1 MSSKS
6 TLEKALS
13 DSEKNKLY
21 SATHSICQQ
30 LIRIAPNLDDK
41 GEKPLLDAFN
51 LLIDIMYENNIKP
64 SQILNEKG
72 ETVEDATSNQ
82 VNQSKVQEGTK
93 GADAE
98 MDMFEFIN
106 SEIQDLNRN
115 VIEKGK
121 KKRRKR
127 KSAKKKQSKN
137 RKKSAKKKRRKRK
150 SAKKK
155 QSKRKSAR
163 KSAKKKK

>member
-6 TLEKALS
+6 TL
-13 DSEKNKLY
+13 DKNELY
-21 SATHSICQQ
+21 LAMHSICEQ

-41 GEKPLLDAFN
+41 GEKPLLEAFN
-51 LLIDIMYENNIKP
+51 SLIDKMYQNNIKP

-82 VNQSKVQEGTK
+82 VKQSKVQEGTK
-93 GADAE
+93 EADAE

-106 SEIQDLNRN
+106 AELQDLNRN
-115 VIEKGK
+115 IIEKGK

-127 KSAKKKQSKN
+127 K
-137 RKKSAKKKRRKRK
+137 
-150 SAKKK
+150 
-155 QSKRKSAR
+155 

>member
-106 SEIQDLNRN
+106 AELQDLDRS

-127 KSAKKKQSKN
+127 KKSAKKKKVKK

-150 SAKKK
+150 SA
-155 QSKRKSAR
+155 R

>member
-6 TLEKALS
+6 TLEKKLS
-13 DSEKNKLY
+13 ASERKKLY
-21 SATHSICQQ
+21 SAMHSICQQ

-41 GEKPLLDAFN
+41 GEKPLLNAFDS
-51 LLIDIMYENNIKP
+51 LIDKMYKNNIKP
-64 SQILNEKG
+64 SQILNKKG
-72 ETVEDATSNQ
+72 ETVEDATSKQ

-93 GADAE
+93 EAAAE

-106 SEIQDLNRN
+106 AELQDLNRN
-115 VIEKGK
+115 IIEKGK

-127 KSAKKKQSKN
+127 KKSAKKKQRKK

-155 QSKRKSAR
+155 K
-163 KSAKKKK
+163 

>member
-6 TLEKALS
+6 TL
-13 DSEKNKLY
+13 DKNKLY
-21 SATHSICQQ
+21 LAMHSICEQ

-41 GEKPLLDAFN
+41 GEKPLLEAFDS
-51 LLIDIMYENNIKP
+51 LIDTMYKNNIKP
-64 SQILNEKG
+64 SEILNEKG
-72 ETVEDATSNQ
+72 KTVEDATSNQ
-82 VNQSKVQEGTK
+82 VKQSKVQEGTK

-106 SEIQDLNRN
+106 AELQDLDRS

-127 KSAKKKQSKN
+127 KKSAKKKKVKK

-150 SAKKK
+150 SA
-155 QSKRKSAR
+155 R

>member
-1 MSSKS
+1 MSSES
-6 TLEKALS
+6 TL
-13 DSEKNKLY
+13 DKNELY
-21 SATHSICQQ
+21 LAMHSICEK

-41 GEKPLLDAFN
+41 GEKPLLEAFDS
-51 LLIDIMYENNIKP
+51 LIDTMYKNNIKP
-64 SQILNEKG
+64 SEILNEKG

-82 VNQSKVQEGTK
+82 VKQSKVQEGTK
-93 GADAE
+93 GGDAVI
-98 MDMFEFIN
+98 DMFEFIN
-106 SEIQDLNRN
+106 AEIQDLNRS

-127 KSAKKKQSKN
+127 KKSAKKKQSKN

>member
-1 MSSKS
+1 MSSES
-6 TLEKALS
+6 TL
-13 DSEKNKLY
+13 DKNELY
-21 SATHSICQQ
+21 LAMHSICEK
-30 LIRIAPNLDDK
+30 LIRIAPKLNDEE
-41 GEKPLLDAFN
+41 EKPLLDAFDS
-51 LLIDIMYENNIKP
+51 LIDTMYKNNIKP
-64 SQILNEKG
+64 SEILNEKG

-93 GADAE
+93 GGDAVI
-98 MDMFEFIN
+98 DMFEFIN
-106 SEIQDLNRN
+106 AEIQDLNRS

-127 KSAKKKQSKN
+127 KKSAKKKQSKN